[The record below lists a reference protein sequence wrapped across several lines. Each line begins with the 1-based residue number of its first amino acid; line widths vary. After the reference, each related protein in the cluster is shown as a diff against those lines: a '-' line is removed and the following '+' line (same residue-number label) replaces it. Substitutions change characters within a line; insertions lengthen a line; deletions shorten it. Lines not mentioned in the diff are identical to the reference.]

1 MSHVLVIAGR
11 ELAEKRF
18 VFLAAAAFALIA
30 AVMPLVPGVHGNGAE
45 AITVAAMILATA
57 FALGLAGI
65 LGSTIVG
72 RDIAA
77 GRMSFYF
84 ARPVGGAAIWFGKLA
99 AAAALV
105 VVSFFIAVAPA
116 LIAGP
121 MTVRPIWAGNLW
133 QLAAAIG
140 AASIVLFFGAHALGT
155 MIRSRSAL
163 LVLDFLAA
171 ALVVE
176 LAWTIARPLILSQAV
191 KAIVALGGWYA
202 AALLVAAVGAGA
214 WQLID
219 GRSDRRRSHRAFSTF
234 FWSALAVALV
244 AAALFLGWIF
254 SATPA
259 DLSDGIFVVQPPSGD
274 AAILTGDARHRLDY
288 RPMFLDSTRIHGT
301 VWATF
306 SRDGQRAVILEAKSP
321 FSPAAEFVV
330 RDAAHGW
337 RSTPTRLA
345 FRHWVGPITATDD
358 VARVAVADGSIVTI
372 YDVASSRALG
382 SFNIGHAMFR
392 MMFFVTPN
400 VLRVYAVDENL
411 QVLELDVAA
420 RALRKTGEARMDWTP
435 WQWILRVSADG
446 TRAMVGKRGGA
457 VMLCDGRT
465 LQPIAPAD
473 EDARFLQD
481 GRLVKVPKHFAGE
494 VAPGKGLIVT
504 RLSTQLVDLDT
515 GKELARAEG
524 LQPVMITLR
533 HLWLMGGAVT
543 LSPDP
548 RPIVLNPNG
557 FYKNKEGVLVRWNP
571 LTRTAPARAGRSRTA
586 SGCSGCRT

>member
-1 MSHVLVIAGR
+1 MSHALVIAGR

-30 AVMPLVPGVHGNGAE
+30 AVMPLVPGVHGSGPD
-45 AITVAAMILATA
+45 AIVLAAMILATA
-57 FALGLAGI
+57 FALGLAAI

-121 MTVRPIWAGNLW
+121 MTVRPIWAGSLW

-140 AASIVLFFGAHALGT
+140 AAATVLFFGAHALGT

-163 LVLDFLAA
+163 LVLDFIAA

-191 KAIVALGGWYA
+191 KAIAALGGWYA

-274 AAILTGDARHRLDY
+274 AAILGGNVRHRLNY
-288 RPMFLDSTRIHGT
+288 RPLFLDSTRIPGT

-306 SRDGQRAVILEAKSP
+306 SQDGRRAVMLQVTSP
-321 FSPAAEFVV
+321 SSQAAEVVV
-330 RDAAHGW
+330 RDAANGW
-337 RSTPTRLA
+337 RATQTQLGFRQTQLG

-358 VARVAVADGSIVTI
+358 ATRIAVADRSNITV

-382 SFNIGHAMFR
+382 SFNIGAA

-400 VLRVYAVDENL
+400 LIRVYSIDQQTLRAFEF
-411 QVLELDVAA
+411 DVAA
-420 RALRKTGEARMDWTP
+420 RALHKTGEAPMEMQTWH
-435 WQWILRVSADG
+435 WIVRASADG
-446 TRAMVGKRGGA
+446 TRALVGNRGGS

-504 RLSTQLVDLDT
+504 RSSTQLVDLDT

-533 HLWLMGGAVT
+533 HLWLIGGAVT

-571 LTRTAPARAGRSRTA
+571 LTRTAATPVGRSRTG
-586 SGCSGCRT
+586 S

>member
-1 MSHVLVIAGR
+1 MSHALVIAGR

-30 AVMPLVPGVHGNGAE
+30 ALMPLVPGVHGSGAD
-45 AITVAAMILATA
+45 AVVLAAVILATA
-57 FALGLAGI
+57 FALGLAAI

-105 VVSFFIAVAPA
+105 VGSFFIAVAPA

-140 AASIVLFFGAHALGT
+140 AAAIVLFFGAHALGT

-163 LVLDFLAA
+163 LAVDFLAA
-171 ALVVE
+171 ALVVM
-176 LAWTIARPLILSQAV
+176 LAWLIARPLILSQV
-191 KAIVALGGWYA
+191 FRAIVVLGGSYC
-202 AALLVAAVGAGA
+202 AALLIAAVGAGA
-214 WQLID
+214 WQLAD

-234 FWSALAVALV
+234 FWSALAMGLV
-244 AAALFLGWIF
+244 VAALFVAWIL

-259 DLSDGIFVVQPPSGD
+259 DLSGRIYVLQPPSGD

-382 SFNIGHAMFR
+382 SFNIGHVGRVFR

-420 RALRKTGEARMDWTP
+420 RALRKTGEATMDGSP
-435 WQWILRVSADG
+435 LQWILRVSADG

-457 VMLCDGRT
+457 VMLRDGRT

-473 EDARFLQD
+473 ENARFLGD
-481 GRLVKVPKHFAGE
+481 GRLVKVPDHFVGE
-494 VAPGKGLIVT
+494 VAPGKALIAT
-504 RLSTQLVDLDT
+504 RSSTQLVDLDT
-515 GKELARAEG
+515 GKVLARADG
-524 LQPVMITLR
+524 LR
-533 HLWLMGGAVT
+533 HVPTFDNFWFAGAVARW
-543 LSPDP
+543 SPDP
-548 RPIVLNPNG
+548 RRVVLNPNG
-557 FYKNKEGVLVRWNP
+557 FYTKADGSLVRWNP
-571 LTRTAPARAGRSRTA
+571 LRAR
-586 SGCSGCRT
+586 